1 MRKRQKQDI
10 LEILQSLYEANREIE
25 AALKNKQPELA
36 RNMLCDCQ
44 ECAIELGN
52 VIDQAEGE
60 GTEAVSYLEKYCEV
74 LFHYHQKLSEMEQLD
89 KKAVEKIKKALDK
102 QIREIENSIRNNI
115 PERQEIVFMPY
126 KASMWDSLES
136 VYLAAKE
143 DPDCDAY
150 CVPIPYFDKNP
161 DGSLGQMHYEID
173 QYPKNIEVVNR
184 LNYKLEER
192 RPDVIYIHNPYDECN
207 HVTCVHPDYF
217 SSRLKQYT
225 DKLVYIP
232 YFVLQEIEPDD
243 EKSIEQMRH
252 FCFLPGTINAD
263 RVIVQSEKMRQIYIN
278 EYLKAAKVYGLT
290 GEHLDR
296 AKLEEKFLGLGSP
309 KFDKVV
315 NTRKEDMDVP
325 SEWLKVIEKEDGS
338 WKKIILYN
346 TSINALLKHEEQ
358 MLIKM
363 KSVFEL
369 FKEHQKEV
377 ALLWR
382 PHPLI
387 PSTIQSMRPQLWE
400 KYKEIVEQYKE
411 EGWGIY
417 DDSSDL
423 DRAVVLSDGYYGDES
438 SVARIYKA
446 TKKTFIYQDPL
457 YLKQEISNSY
467 KNIPIWPVDFIVK
480 ENKIWFVH
488 GKLNCLFN
496 FDCKKNELTIL
507 GNIPGEKLIQEGL
520 FCNIKLYKEK
530 LFFVPSYG
538 KEIGVFD
545 IQKEEYKK
553 ITLANVENYK
563 NKRLFIE
570 ACIYQQYLYCIPY
583 CYENLVKINM
593 DTLYIEYECNQIKD
607 SVRYINDATICGDK
621 MYGVYFRTNEIFR
634 FDIKEKTVVRLKI
647 KDQDCQYS
655 SIVSVG
661 NYLYLYEISK
671 NKIFQYNTLKGA
683 ITKEID
689 IEEGNNHRIKEVGKK
704 SFVLLSPEEG
714 DFTEYDNNANKIF
727 KRNLY
732 KSDKKE
738 NKYSPLG
745 HSNLLG
751 VINTGTKENQIV
763 YFDKIKHKFELYDGK
778 KLNSSIT
785 IELSDKDYRKMRELF
800 TSERTGWY
808 FENEIYGLNSF
819 FDMENKS

>member
-346 TSINALLKHEEQ
+346 TSINALLKYGEQ
-358 MLIKM
+358 MFVKM
-363 KSVFEL
+363 KSVFET
-369 FKEHQKEV
+369 FKERQKEV
-377 ALLWR
+377 TLLWR

-423 DRAVVLSDGYYGDES
+423 DRAVEISNMYYGDIS
-438 SVARIYKA
+438 SVGSLYEKTGKKVYIQNIYYSSYGTEAIVGTEAITTVDNTFYFVPRVGKSLYKMSGDFKSIVCLKEIYEERERGLYIGIVFYNGCLFLIPKTAKKIAIYNIKTESIEYVDFRNGKKEDYSNSTFFDYHVDGKYLFLIPNKYPNLLIMDMSTRKIKQIKLAADNYRICTGKSA
-446 TKKTFIYQDPL
+446 FFNKKIFIPCECDNTIIECNTNNFQIRKHNIKKFNKHRFIFAFNNKLCIIPQNIQGEILVWNIEDNRIRTIEIDVEINKESEFVRGIIFKEKIFLISTNQKHNIMINLQTEKIETWSIPENNTPENSEKWISNLSQLLLFEYQEKLYLINGLTCEWFIYEKNLWKRVNLSKQDKDNRPVIL
-457 YLKQEISNSY
+457 DGRIITVSDDTNQLITEKESGENIHIQV
-467 KNIPIWPVDFIVK
+467 KNI
-480 ENKIWFVH
+480 
-488 GKLNCLFN
+488 
-496 FDCKKNELTIL
+496 
-507 GNIPGEKLIQEGL
+507 
-520 FCNIKLYKEK
+520 
-530 LFFVPSYG
+530 
-538 KEIGVFD
+538 
-545 IQKEEYKK
+545 
-553 ITLANVENYK
+553 
-563 NKRLFIE
+563 
-570 ACIYQQYLYCIPY
+570 
-583 CYENLVKINM
+583 
-593 DTLYIEYECNQIKD
+593 
-607 SVRYINDATICGDK
+607 
-621 MYGVYFRTNEIFR
+621 
-634 FDIKEKTVVRLKI
+634 
-647 KDQDCQYS
+647 
-655 SIVSVG
+655 
-661 NYLYLYEISK
+661 
-671 NKIFQYNTLKGA
+671 
-683 ITKEID
+683 
-689 IEEGNNHRIKEVGKK
+689 
-704 SFVLLSPEEG
+704 
-714 DFTEYDNNANKIF
+714 
-727 KRNLY
+727 
-732 KSDKKE
+732 
-738 NKYSPLG
+738 
-745 HSNLLG
+745 
-751 VINTGTKENQIV
+751 
-763 YFDKIKHKFELYDGK
+763 
-778 KLNSSIT
+778 
-785 IELSDKDYRKMRELF
+785 
-800 TSERTGWY
+800 
-808 FENEIYGLNSF
+808 
-819 FDMENKS
+819 

>member
-102 QIREIENSIRNNI
+102 QIREIENSIQNNI

-315 NTRKEDMDVP
+315 NTRKEDLDIP

-423 DRAVVLSDGYYGDES
+423 DRAVVLSDGYYGDPS
-438 SVARIYKA
+438 SVVEVYLNLSKSVMIQNCLIRNKDTNRYPLLVQDLTVVDGYAYASLFENNMLVKVHLNTGNSEYLGYFSEENKEWWLYINGIYINGQIVWIPYNADKIAIYNMEKNFTIYFNIPDIEKKYVNNLKFGVSFLFENCIYAFGYGIPIILVMDVTTWEIKTINFSNKIPENEIPMFFKFNYCIVDDYVYLPIISKNIVMEFSLITHSYVFYQVENTKGNFSEGFTEIIYEKKQFRLFNWNDEEIIWTKGKNNIKYYKNNYLDAKLKAYKKVIAGKNEIRIPYFSPQVILKKENGEISIINA
-446 TKKTFIYQDPL
+446 LQTKIDEDNNSSFLLTK
-457 YLKQEISNSY
+457 EISNFLYMETNRKFEWSR
-467 KNIPIWPVDFIVK
+467 ID
-480 ENKIWFVH
+480 
-488 GKLNCLFN
+488 LNSL
-496 FDCKKNELTIL
+496 KV
-507 GNIPGEKLIQEGL
+507 EKV
-520 FCNIKLYKEK
+520 F
-530 LFFVPSYG
+530 
-538 KEIGVFD
+538 FD
-545 IQKEEYKK
+545 IDAEEIKK
-553 ITLANVENYK
+553 HFNN
-563 NKRLFIE
+563 
-570 ACIYQQYLYCIPY
+570 
-583 CYENLVKINM
+583 
-593 DTLYIEYECNQIKD
+593 
-607 SVRYINDATICGDK
+607 
-621 MYGVYFRTNEIFR
+621 
-634 FDIKEKTVVRLKI
+634 IKEKKFWENNLLSLK
-647 KDQDCQYS
+647 
-655 SIVSVG
+655 
-661 NYLYLYEISK
+661 NYLEWQI
-671 NKIFQYNTLKGA
+671 
-683 ITKEID
+683 
-689 IEEGNNHRIKEVGKK
+689 
-704 SFVLLSPEEG
+704 LL
-714 DFTEYDNNANKIF
+714 
-727 KRNLY
+727 
-732 KSDKKE
+732 
-738 NKYSPLG
+738 
-745 HSNLLG
+745 
-751 VINTGTKENQIV
+751 V
-763 YFDKIKHKFELYDGK
+763 
-778 KLNSSIT
+778 
-785 IELSDKDYRKMRELF
+785 
-800 TSERTGWY
+800 
-808 FENEIYGLNSF
+808 
-819 FDMENKS
+819 

>member
-325 SEWLKVIEKEDGS
+325 SEWLKVIEKENGS

-423 DRAVVLSDGYYGDES
+423 DRAVVLSDGYYGDPS
-438 SVARIYKA
+438 SVVDVYEKTEKPILIQTCSGNKEINILKYVYSTAGVIDGERIYLA
-446 TKKTFIYQDPL
+446 SGYDNLIFVIDKKTMTLIESIEIEPEKKGVVYPMSKAIDFGNYIIGIPFSQRFMFKLNKTNGVVEKVDITHNNKIAFSGCLYKDEIWLFPL
-457 YLKQEISNSY
+457 MNFSS
-467 KNIPIWPVDFIVK
+467 IPII
-480 ENKIWFVH
+480 
-488 GKLNCLFN
+488 
-496 FDCKKNELTIL
+496 
-507 GNIPGEKLIQEGL
+507 NI
-520 FCNIKLYKEK
+520 N
-530 LFFVPSYG
+530 
-538 KEIGVFD
+538 
-545 IQKEEYKK
+545 
-553 ITLANVENYK
+553 
-563 NKRLFIE
+563 
-570 ACIYQQYLYCIPY
+570 
-583 CYENLVKINM
+583 NL
-593 DTLYIEYECNQIKD
+593 
-607 SVRYINDATICGDK
+607 
-621 MYGVYFRTNEIFR
+621 
-634 FDIKEKTVVRLKI
+634 
-647 KDQDCQYS
+647 
-655 SIVSVG
+655 
-661 NYLYLYEISK
+661 K
-671 NKIFQYNTLKGA
+671 NKIVSSVFSKFDFAEKYQKEYGHNIFTQIHKMGEVVYFALRHDKKMYSFQLNTQIWNEYELPDPVVELCCEKNVLWILFNTGK
-683 ITKEID
+683 IGKWECGNGLIFCHD
-689 IEEGNNHRIKEVGKK
+689 INNFHSVGKLTFSDIAISDEYIWCLPAIGNEIVIIEK
-704 SFVLLSPEEG
+704 STLEERIIELCPNKNSKWLCSHYMV
-714 DFTEYDNNANKIF
+714 DREKLYVFSQECSKVWMIDQRSLDISEREILIPDKVTEKMKKRKNIWYEMYVPLQELIF
-727 KRNLY
+727 K
-732 KSDKKE
+732 
-738 NKYSPLG
+738 
-745 HSNLLG
+745 
-751 VINTGTKENQIV
+751 NT
-763 YFDKIKHKFELYDGK
+763 
-778 KLNSSIT
+778 
-785 IELSDKDYRKMRELF
+785 
-800 TSERTGWY
+800 
-808 FENEIYGLNSF
+808 
-819 FDMENKS
+819 